1 MRKHKGVCVYH
12 LNSSDLAVNKEKS
25 PGLLPLLAVIGQVL
39 TRERESV
46 GPWESC
52 SVYQVQGPLTMLTV

>member
-1 MRKHKGVCVYH
+1 MYH
-12 LNSSDLAVNKEKS
+12 LNFSDLAVNKEKS

-39 TRERESV
+39 TRKSESV

-52 SVYQVQGPLTMLTV
+52 SVYQVQGPLMMLTV